1 MTYVGLVA
9 LQYLSKQVVTSHSF
23 SSSFS
28 QNSSSPTAIHH
39 RRKHHSNRTAAT
51 SSSPFTA
58 ASRSPFPPQPRVSPT
73 IFTRQLSLHKPCTF
87 LSGIKP
93 KVACPKYSPLPLI
106 RVFIHKQ
113 FRAQI
118 SLTLVL
124 IIQKIQLQ
132 NKFVFMHIT
141 DDLFRICT
149 NLRPSFQ
156 RGLH

>member
-1 MTYVGLVA
+1 MTLV
-9 LQYLSKQVVTSHSF
+9 LWRYSIF
-23 SSSFS
+23 
-28 QNSSSPTAIHH
+28 QNKSSPHIHSLPHSPKTHLH
-39 RRKHHSNRTAAT
+39 RRPFTTAASTTVTEQLAAT

-132 NKFVFMHIT
+132 NKFVFIIVFAIV
-141 DDLFRICT
+141 L
-149 NLRPSFQ
+149 
-156 RGLH
+156 